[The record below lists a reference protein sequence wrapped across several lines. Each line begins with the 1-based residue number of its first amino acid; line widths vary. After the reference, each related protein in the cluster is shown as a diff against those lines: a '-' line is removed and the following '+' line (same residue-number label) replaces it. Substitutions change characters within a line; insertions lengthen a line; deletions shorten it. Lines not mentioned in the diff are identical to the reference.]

1 MNKIEMPP
9 VVFFY
14 FDRIPG
20 RPFKTIAMCFGVIL
34 EEDERQL
41 PQYFW
46 REMCVN

>member
-9 VVFFY
+9 VVFFS
-14 FDRIPG
+14 FEGLHGKRI
-20 RPFKTIAMCFGVIL
+20 KTIAMCFGVIL

-46 REMCVN
+46 REICVN